1 MDRGVVC
8 FVGLGPGDPGL
19 LTARALDRLAQAEWI
34 VREGEG
40 EGTVEQAVARALEG
54 KRVVRAVAFD
64 PFESPRVREE
74 LRVVLD
80 AGVAI
85 EIVPGVGAS
94 AAAGAFAGVRGHLV
108 RAAPDG
114 VRAVLAGEPADA
126 VVTLIADVGAP
137 SQRLVVTT
145 AAEAP
150 GAAHDLGSAPVLVV
164 LGAPDRALRW
174 FERRPLF
181 GKRVLVTRAREQAGS
196 TAALLRE
203 HGADPVVVPT
213 IAIRAPENQGP
224 LVQAIAALRAGAYGW
239 VAFTSVNGVERTWE
253 GLSAQGGDARAFG
266 VAKLAA
272 VGPATAAALERHGLR
287 ADVMAKEFRGEGL
300 AEAMLAA
307 IASGPPSPR
316 VLLARAARARD
327 VLPEALRAAGCRVDV
342 VAVYETHPP
351 SGETV
356 DALARA
362 LHGGSLDAATFT
374 SSSTV
379 DNFCDLLGER
389 APELLRRVRVA
400 SIGPVTTDAAR
411 ARGVRI
417 DVTAHEYT
425 VSGLV
430 QALAESYG

>member
-1 MDRGVVC
+1 MDRAVVC

-19 LTARALDRLAQAEWI
+19 LTARALERLARAEWI
-34 VREGEG
+34 MREGEG
-40 EGTVEQAVARALEG
+40 GGTIEQAVARALEG
-54 KRVVRAVAFD
+54 KRVVRALAFD
-64 PFESPRVREE
+64 PFESPRVIEE
-74 LRVVLD
+74 LRAVLD

-94 AAAGAFAGVRGHLV
+94 AAAGAFAGVRGRLV

-114 VRAVLAGEPADA
+114 VRDVLAGEPADA
-126 VVTLIADVGAP
+126 VVTLIADVGGP

-145 AAEAP
+145 AAEAS
-150 GAAHDLGSAPVLVV
+150 GAAHDLGSGPVIVA
-164 LGAPDRALRW
+164 LGAPDPALRW

-213 IAIRAPENQGP
+213 IAIRTPENQGP
-224 LVQAIAALRAGAYGW
+224 LIEAIAALRAGAYAW
-239 VAFTSVNGVERTWE
+239 VAFTSANGVERTWE
-253 GLSAQGGDARAFG
+253 GLSAQGADARAFG

-287 ADVMAKEFRGEGL
+287 ADVMAREFRGEGL
-300 AEAMLAA
+300 ADAMLVA
-307 IASGPPSPR
+307 IPSGPPAPR

-327 VLPEALRAAGCRVDV
+327 MLPEALRAAGCRVDV
-342 VAVYETHPP
+342 VAVYETHTP

-356 DALARA
+356 SALARA
-362 LHGGSLDAATFT
+362 LDGGSLDAATFT

-379 DNFCDLLGER
+379 DNFCDLLGAR

-417 DVTAHEYT
+417 DVTAREYT